1 MVIVAKSKNR
11 GNKMAKIIAEFDT
24 VTKELSVKMNDKQMG
39 DVSSAFFMSD
49 WEDKKKGYVE
59 ITSVNF
65 DEDEGMS
72 RVERIM
78 AGEEE
83 FKLMD
88 TTLLVNAK
96 ENIIAEEMAN
106 LMSQKRKNR
115 R

>member
-1 MVIVAKSKNR
+1 
-11 GNKMAKIIAEFDT
+11 MAKIIAEFDT
-24 VTKELSVKMNDKQMG
+24 VTKELSVKMNDKQMV
-39 DVSSAFFMSD
+39 DVAAVHFIAD

-59 ITSVNF
+59 ITSVNV

-72 RVERIM
+72 KVERIM

-88 TTLLVNAK
+88 TTLLVNAE
-96 ENIIAEEMAN
+96 ENIIAEEIAN